1 MYLVEGDL
9 VVKKEGFN
17 GEKDSNEI
25 GEICVVEEIKRIK
38 NSSD

>member
-25 GEICVVEEIKRIK
+25 GEICVVEKIKRVRK
-38 NSSD
+38 GND